1 MARILRLIGG
11 LVLLLICIGGI
22 LETLTH
28 IRAGESTATVVIAA
42 FTLLILLAFAMIS
55 LAMMSA
61 GLARRGNDKLG

>member
-22 LETLTH
+22 LETLAH

-61 GLARRGNDKLG
+61 GLARRDNDKLG